1 MGLLDRLVEGRY
13 CLHFEACPRIN
24 WKEDA
29 LEPGIV
35 LIFIITFAFESDVN
49 FSVDRH
55 ELGTHVTKLSVMRVE
70 ILKSQI
76 LVLFFCF

>member
-1 MGLLDRLVEGRY
+1 MFLDRLVERPY
-13 CLHFEACPRIN
+13 CLRYEGCPRFN

-29 LEPGIV
+29 IEPGIV
-35 LIFIITFAFESDVN
+35 LILEISLAVETDVN
-49 FSVDRH
+49 SSVDRH